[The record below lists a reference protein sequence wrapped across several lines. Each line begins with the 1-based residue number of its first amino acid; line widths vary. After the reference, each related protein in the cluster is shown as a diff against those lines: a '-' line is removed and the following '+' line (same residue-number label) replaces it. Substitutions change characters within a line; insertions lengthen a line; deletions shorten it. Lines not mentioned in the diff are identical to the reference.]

1 MKYFKNKTG
10 EWIYWFMSFILLFFA
25 QVVTSQQV
33 DVITIDSCQLKA
45 KANYPLIKQYDLIEQ
60 STEYTLSNANKAYLP
75 KVSLTAIGGYIINGL
90 PTISAPGQPTP
101 DPSKVQAIGIVQIN
115 QILWDG
121 GATRTQKE
129 IAKASAEVEKSNID
143 VSLFVIR
150 ERVNQVFFGI
160 LLIDEQLKQLDILN
174 DNLSRN
180 LEKVK
185 LSMENGIAYQSDVD
199 EMKAELLNLEQRRI
213 EFVFTRKGY
222 VQMLSLLTG
231 QQFEDKVKPEQPVI
245 LENTQFFQNNRPELD
260 LYANQLKLVEAQ
272 AEINKVTLMPKIGL
286 LGAGI
291 FIGPGISFGSSTIN
305 NLSIAGLNLSWEIN
319 GLYKNSNN
327 KNLDKIKSDKILNQQ
342 ETLNFNNN
350 LQLTQV
356 ASEIEKQK
364 QIVVNDVEI
373 VKLKSDITK
382 SYQLKYD
389 NGISSMN
396 DLINAMNKESEARA
410 NQALHKVQLLMAT
423 YNYKTISGN

>member
-1 MKYFKNKTG
+1 MKFYKSKTG
-10 EWIYWFMSFILLFFA
+10 DILNWLFSVILIMLA
-25 QVVTSQQV
+25 HVGASQHV
-33 DVITIDSCQLKA
+33 DVITIDSCQVKA
-45 KANYPLIKQYDLIEQ
+45 KANYPLIKQYDLIEK
-60 STEYTLSNANKAYLP
+60 TAEYTLSNANKAYLP
-75 KVSLTAIGGYIINGL
+75 QVSLTAIGGYIINGL
-90 PTISAPGQPTP
+90 PAISAPGQPAP
-101 DPSKVQAIGIVQIN
+101 EPAKVQAIGIAQIN
-115 QILWDG
+115 QVLWDG
-121 GATRTQKE
+121 GATRAQKE

-143 VSLFVIR
+143 VSLFAIR

-185 LSMENGIAYQSDVD
+185 LSKENGIAYQSDVD
-199 EMKAELLNLEQRRI
+199 EMKAELLNLEQKKI
-213 EFVFTRKGY
+213 EFIFTRKGY

-231 QQFEDKVKPEQPVI
+231 QLLDEKVKPEQPVVMKNI
-245 LENTQFFQNNRPELD
+245 HLYQNNRPELK

-272 AEINKVTLMPKIGL
+272 EEINKVSLMPKIGL
-286 LGAGI
+286 IGAGI
-291 FIGPGISFGSSTIN
+291 FIGPGVNFGNSTIN
-305 NLSIAGLNLSWEIN
+305 NLSIAGLNLSWKID

-327 KNLDKIKSDKILNQQ
+327 KNLDKIKSDRILNQQ
-342 ETLNFNNN
+342 ETFNFNND

-356 ASEIEKQK
+356 ASEIEKQR
-364 QIVVNDVEI
+364 QIVVNDDEI
-373 VKLKSDITK
+373 VKLKNDITK
-382 SYQLKYD
+382 SYQLKFD

-410 NQALHKVQLLMAT
+410 NQAMHKVQLLMAT

>member
-1 MKYFKNKTG
+1 MKYFRNKTG
-10 EWIYWFMSFILLFFA
+10 EWINWFLSFILLFFA

-75 KVSLTAIGGYIINGL
+75 QVSLTAIGGYIINGL

-129 IAKASAEVEKSNID
+129 IAKASADMEKSNID
-143 VSLFVIR
+143 VSLFAIR

-199 EMKAELLNLEQRRI
+199 EMKAELLNLEQKRI

-222 VQMLSLLTG
+222 TQMLSLLTG
-231 QQFEDKVKPEQPVI
+231 QQLDDNVKLEQPVI
-245 LENTQFFQNNRPELD
+245 LENTQFFQNNRPELG

-305 NLSIAGLNLSWEIN
+305 NLSIAGLNLSWEID

-327 KNLDKIKSDKILNQQ
+327 KNLDKIKSDRILNQQ
-342 ETLNFNNN
+342 ETFNFSNN

-364 QIVVNDVEI
+364 QIVVNDDEI

-382 SYQLKYD
+382 SYQLKFD

-396 DLINAMNKESEARA
+396 DLINAMNKESEACA